1 MSSHVLYAVLSGT
14 LVAGA
19 WAVVQPLPLDLV
31 PTVGAGYVLGVAVYA
46 GIAVLHAWEQSRTNA
61 E

>member
-1 MSSHVLYAVLSGT
+1 VSSHILYAVLSGT

-19 WAVVQPLPLDLV
+19 WAFVRPLQLDLV

-46 GIAVLHAWEQSRTNA
+46 LIAVAHAYEQSN
-61 E
+61 

>member
-1 MSSHVLYAVLSGT
+1 MSSHILYAVLSGT

-19 WAVVQPLPLDLV
+19 WAFVRPLPLDLV

-46 GIAVLHAWEQSRTNA
+46 LIAVAHAYEQSN
-61 E
+61 